1 MPATT
6 LRPMTSP
13 LLLRPSTAAD
23 AAALERLAALDSAS
37 PLTGDVVLAY
47 AGGDVRAALSLE
59 TGRVVA
65 DPFYPSAE
73 LVELLR
79 AASGSSS
86 RRAAAAAPRACRARR
101 SHNRHIRRAVL
112 PARRIR

>member
-1 MPATT
+1 
-6 LRPMTSP
+6 MTSP
-13 LLLRPSTAAD
+13 LVLRPSTAA
-23 AAALERLAALDSAS
+23 AAASLERLAALDSAR
-37 PLTGDVVLAY
+37 PLTGEVMLAH

-79 AASGSSS
+79 AASGKAPRRSR
-86 RRAAAAAPRACRARR
+86 RRAARVPR
-101 SHNRHIRRAVL
+101 
-112 PARRIR
+112 PALA

>member
-1 MPATT
+1 
-6 LRPMTSP
+6 MTSP
-13 LLLRPSTAAD
+13 LVLRTSTAAD
-23 AAALERLAALDSAS
+23 AASLERLAALDSAR
-37 PLTGDVVLAY
+37 PLTGEVMLAH

-79 AASGSSS
+79 AASGDAPRRSRSR
-86 RRAAAAAPRACRARR
+86 RRAARVAR
-101 SHNRHIRRAVL
+101 
-112 PARRIR
+112 PALA